1 MKEVSIRSV
10 LVGTW
15 DVKGVPKGQPRPR
28 AFVRGTRA
36 AVYDPGT
43 AEGWKGDVAR
53 ACAELEGRCLIAP
66 LSVRLSF
73 YLPRPKSHFRS
84 NRQLKESSPVWLH
97 AGKPDVDNLAKA
109 VLDALTGIRAW
120 RDDAQ
125 VCEMQVSRHYE
136 CPAKMSTGCLI
147 SISEL
152 MEVEA

>member
-1 MKEVSIRSV
+1 MKEVTIRSV

-15 DVKGVPKGQPRPR
+15 RVKGLPKGQPRPR
-28 AFVRGTRA
+28 AFVRVKRA

-53 ACAELEGRCLIAP
+53 ACAELEGRCLFAP
-66 LSVRLSF
+66 LSVGLSF
-73 YLPRPKSHFRS
+73 YLPRPKSHFRA
-84 NRQLKESSPVWLH
+84 NGQLKDASPVWLH
-97 AGKPDVDNLAKA
+97 DGKPDVDNLAKA

-125 VCEMQVSRHYE
+125 VCEMRVSRYYE
-136 CPAKMSTGCLI
+136 CPAKKSPGCLI
-147 SISEL
+147 RICEL